1 MDKEEIIDE
10 YVRRCSNVCKKRGYY
25 GLSEV
30 KEGIRR
36 IILDKF
42 KNPGERKVSRIV
54 KICEEQLFS
63 YLEGVGAY
71 SWSLVNEEELK
82 DRINK
87 ALQ

>member
-1 MDKEEIIDE
+1 MEEEEIINE
-10 YVRRCSNVCKKRGYY
+10 YVGRCSNVCRKRGYY
-25 GLSEV
+25 RLSEV
-30 KEGIRR
+30 KEDIRR
-36 IILDKF
+36 IVLNKF

-54 KICEEQLFS
+54 KICEEQLFF